1 MLEIN
6 EILNEREIDIIKKE
20 STLKKIISIQKLIKK
35 ESALKEICKKKLIL
49 YI

>member
-20 STLKKIISIQKLIKK
+20 STLEKIISIQKLIKK
-35 ESALKEICKKKLIL
+35 ESALKEICKKN
-49 YI
+49 